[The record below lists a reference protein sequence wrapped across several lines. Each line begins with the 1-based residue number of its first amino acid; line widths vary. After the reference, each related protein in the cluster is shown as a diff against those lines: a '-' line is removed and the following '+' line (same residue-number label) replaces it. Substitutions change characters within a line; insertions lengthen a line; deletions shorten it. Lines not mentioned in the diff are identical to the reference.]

1 MGHLCAAP
9 AGQAAASGHTAEAA
23 GTQDEAGADGG
34 VRQHAV
40 AEGRRAPLHDA
51 SEGVVIALL
60 ERLQQH
66 RRQLTR
72 VCVNKA
78 QGRDVGHRASSTCS
92 TSGRPETLIP
102 SPHETL

>member
-23 GTQDEAGADGG
+23 GKQDEAGADGG

-60 ERLQQH
+60 ERLHTATH

-72 VCVNKA
+72 VCVDTAKGNGKE
-78 QGRDVGHRASSTCS
+78 GM
-92 TSGRPETLIP
+92 
-102 SPHETL
+102 